1 MNLRTF
7 ILGALLCIGALACTN
22 PTATPS
28 LEPTSAPNVESRT
41 EPTLDPTSLR
51 TQSGNTQSG
60 STMVNQ
66 PAITTE
72 ANVPAKPLASIANQ
86 SSPPNDTTAG
96 VLSFAPVAAFLP
108 DAPERDLY
116 RLTAELSSTE
126 TATNSGPAVPV
137 AETYAEG
144 RIDTFWLIDLN
155 ELEIYQSEFELR
167 FVSLHAYWYF
177 EDGQSAGQGDI
188 EKAAAVFEE
197 QIYPRVTASFGQEWT
212 PGIDN
217 DPHLNILN
225 ANLAGVGGYYSS
237 ADEYPLTVNKFS
249 NLREIIYINSGS
261 IRVGTSLYTETL
273 AHELQHAIHW
283 KADSS
288 EDTWINEG
296 LSELAVTV
304 AGFDQNIRT
313 RFSFSRPTSL
323 VHWPIT
329 PFSSGASYGAASLFM
344 HYLSEHY
351 GDRNDLIGLLEQPGD
366 GIVGID
372 AYLAS
377 TGHEVTFR
385 DIFRDWAVANFL
397 DEDQGLYGYGELA
410 SETTP
415 TQRIGDFS
423 EIQSQIPQYS
433 VEYIELDQNLINYD
447 GHLRLTFKGQ
457 AENALLP
464 VDVGSSGCWWGNS
477 GDSIDAKLSRSVDLS
492 GHDQAFLNYQ
502 VWFELE
508 ENWDYGYVE
517 VSTNGGRTWEI
528 LKTPN
533 TSSENPIGN
542 NFGEGY
548 TGNSRG
554 WINERIDLSPYGGQ
568 EIQLRF
574 QHITDD
580 AVNGSGICMREI
592 SIPEI
597 GFVDSLES
605 VEGWQA
611 DGFLPINNRVKQDY
625 NVQVIRS
632 QAIRSDEENSVTQMS
647 LDETNVGEVVVS
659 APRTGERLVV
669 AVTALAPKTR
679 IEATYSLSVE
689 PAD

>member
-1 MNLRTF
+1 MSLRTF
-7 ILGALLCIGALACTN
+7 ILGALLCVGALACANT
-22 PTATPS
+22 TATPGM
-28 LEPTSAPNVESRT
+28 EPTSTPSVEPRT
-41 EPTLDPTSLR
+41 VPALGPTSLP
-51 TQSGNTQSG
+51 TQSANTRSG
-60 STMVNQ
+60 STTINQ
-66 PAITTE
+66 PAITPE
-72 ANVPAKPLASIANQ
+72 ANVPAKPVASIANQ
-86 SSPPNDTTAG
+86 GSSTDDTSAS
-96 VLSFAPVAAFLP
+96 VSSFSPVAAFLP

-116 RLTAELSSTE
+116 RLTDELSSTE
-126 TATNSGPAVPV
+126 AATDSGPAVSI

-144 RIDTFWLIDLN
+144 RIDTFWLINLS

-167 FVSLHAYWYF
+167 YVSPHAYWYF
-177 EDGQSAGQGDI
+177 EEGQSAGQGDI
-188 EKAAAVFEE
+188 EKAATVFEE
-197 QIYPRVTASFGQEWT
+197 QIYPRVTTTFGQEWT

-261 IRVGTSLYTETL
+261 IRVGTSLYLETL

-283 KADSS
+283 NADSS

-304 AGFDQNIRT
+304 AGFDQNKRT

-323 VHWPIT
+323 VHWPLT

-372 AYLAS
+372 SYLLSA
-377 TGHEVTFR
+377 GHEVTFR

-410 SETTP
+410 AVTAP

-423 EIQSQIPQYS
+423 EIESQIPQYS
-433 VEYIELDQNLINYD
+433 VEYIELDQKLINYD
-447 GHLRLTFKGQ
+447 GQLRLTFKGQ
-457 AENALLP
+457 VESALLP

-477 GDSIDAKLSRSVDLS
+477 GDSIDARLSRSVDLS
-492 GHDQAFLNYQ
+492 RHDRAFLNYQ

-508 ENWDYGYVE
+508 EYWDYGYVE

-528 LKTPN
+528 LKTPT

-548 TGNSRG
+548 TGDSKG
-554 WINERIDLSPYGGQ
+554 WINERIDLSPYAGQ

-580 AVNGSGICMREI
+580 AVNGSGICLRGI

-611 DGFLPINNRVKQDY
+611 DGFLPISNRVKQDY
-625 NVQVIRS
+625 IVQVIRS
-632 QAIRSDEENSVTQMS
+632 QELGSDEENSVTQMN
-647 LDETNVGEVVVS
+647 LDKANVGEVLVV

-669 AVTALAPKTR
+669 AVAALAPKTR